1 MFIILKTVLDNA
13 SGAVLPPFI
22 RISELKLAHIKRKR
36 DKKASPDTRESA
48 FKS

>member
-22 RISELKLAHIKRKR
+22 RISDLAFSER
-36 DKKASPDTRESA
+36 
-48 FKS
+48 